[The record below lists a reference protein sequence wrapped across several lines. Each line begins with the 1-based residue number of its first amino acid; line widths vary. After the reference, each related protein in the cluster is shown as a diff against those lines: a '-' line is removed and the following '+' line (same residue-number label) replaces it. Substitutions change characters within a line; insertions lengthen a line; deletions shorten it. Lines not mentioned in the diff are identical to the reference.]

1 MEVRIV
7 RIKNVINNNI
17 LCAIDEKGKEMI
29 VTGKGIGF
37 KRKRGEFIDETQIQ
51 KVYFMEDKAEQK
63 KLRELVQQIPIEH
76 LELTQQ
82 LISMIREQLRKK
94 LNESLLIT
102 LADHISFAIRRK
114 EEGIA
119 FSNPLAGSIMCYYP
133 QEYHLGQQ
141 CLKIIREQCG
151 CDLPKDEAA
160 FIALHIVNA
169 ELNTSMS
176 EIYDITHLIEGAIQ
190 VVECFYQ
197 KQFDR
202 ESLNF
207 DRFCVHLRYFA
218 QRLFQDR
225 ILSDDGDEHDQ
236 LFRKLIVRNSK
247 EHYKCAQC
255 IGEFIRNTYKKELTE
270 EELIYLTIHLRRI
283 NSSEDDET

>member
-82 LISMIREQLRKK
+82 LISMIKEQLRKK

-151 CDLPKDEAA
+151 CDLPKDEATSGSVLLKEA
-160 FIALHIVNA
+160 RRYEKKKREETERALDSPEVTETSYADPA
-169 ELNTSMS
+169 EADTL
-176 EIYDITHLIEGAIQ
+176 
-190 VVECFYQ
+190 
-197 KQFDR
+197 
-202 ESLNF
+202 
-207 DRFCVHLRYFA
+207 
-218 QRLFQDR
+218 
-225 ILSDDGDEHDQ
+225 
-236 LFRKLIVRNSK
+236 
-247 EHYKCAQC
+247 
-255 IGEFIRNTYKKELTE
+255 
-270 EELIYLTIHLRRI
+270 
-283 NSSEDDET
+283 